1 MFHIIVVFNTI
12 EIISIET
19 QQLKNKYSSFQD
31 ILLFNFSGKTINSTC
46 LILNEQENIQETI
59 YMENDKLEHLNE
71 SDIKKNCC
79 VCKYFQK
86 FNVVT
91 KNNEFN
97 ELLKM
102 NYSKFSTKQEQNLL
116 VSLRN
121 YIA

>member
-1 MFHIIVVFNTI
+1 
-12 EIISIET
+12 
-19 QQLKNKYSSFQD
+19 
-31 ILLFNFSGKTINSTC
+31 
-46 LILNEQENIQETI
+46 
-59 YMENDKLEHLNE
+59 MENDKLEHLNE